1 MNDGMYMEREREAR
15 ITKGRGAFLSSR
27 SRIIRYPYGLVAR
40 GVLKYRP
47 LPFTGAYS
55 QSVAICDVA
64 RVEPISGVI
73 SEDPDQS
80 YCLKHAKGIDQ

>member
-1 MNDGMYMEREREAR
+1 MVRKSHGGKEPRMDV
-15 ITKGRGAFLSSR
+15 TKTFVHSTR

-80 YCLKHAKGIDQ
+80 YCLKHDKGIDQ